1 MTKKFIMK
9 YNFIKETLKDRYLN
23 QILEK
28 IGKGGS
34 ISKGEKEYLDNYE
47 SKNFNPEDFSHLS
60 TSQLIYKIEELLK
73 SENVVYCDLY
83 DRNGKIGLKITF
95 AEYKAGNYFLE
106 LSNGEKVKLQDNLL
120 YNIYY
125 IVKENKY
132 SIQQQD
138 EYYEKISV
146 KNDY

>member
-1 MTKKFIMK
+1 MK

-28 IGKGGS
+28 IGMGKD
-34 ISKGEKEYLDNYE
+34 ITKGEREYLENFDSN
-47 SKNFNPEDFSHLS
+47 NFNPEDMSHLS
-60 TSQLIYKIEELLK
+60 NSQLIFKIEELLK
-73 SENVVYCDLY
+73 NGSIIYCDLC
-83 DRNGKIGLKITF
+83 DRDGKIGIKIQKTEYINEDCYLILK
-95 AEYKAGNYFLE
+95 N
-106 LSNGEKVKLQDNLL
+106 NEKVKLQDNLL

-138 EYYEKISV
+138 EYYEKVSI